1 MFTAYSPHSL
11 KLFAILT
18 DSLTIDYRRQSTF
31 GVISLASSQFA
42 GRCSRRR
49 NPVQA
54 NWCSVVCC
62 GECCEYFG
70 RCWLR
75 LPGCRSGVFRCSP
88 PTELP
93 RCLSIFPSKRFH
105 HSPRAQ
111 TQNFRCCS
119 HSSELHVPAR
129 DAANSSS
136 IAKTCLHLPS
146 SPPPNGLANSAE
158 SHHITWSRV
167 ASSRQYYY
175 NSCDT
180 QQKPHC
186 THAHTVLHTRV
197 TVSRKS
203 QRCLVSRVPHATISR
218 HSQ

>member
-1 MFTAYSPHSL
+1 LLRPNSP
-11 KLFAILT
+11 
-18 DSLTIDYRRQSTF
+18 
-31 GVISLASSQFA
+31 GVVPGAEI
-42 GRCSRRR
+42 RCKQIG
-49 NPVQA
+49 VV
-54 NWCSVVCC
+54 WYVVVSVVNIL
-62 GECCEYFG
+62 GG
-70 RCWLR
+70 CWLR

-111 TQNFRCCS
+111 TQNFRCS
-119 HSSELHVPAR
+119 HSSYCSPRSTR

-136 IAKTCLHLPS
+136 IAKTYLHLPS

-158 SHHITWSRV
+158 NYHITWSRV
-167 ASSRQYYY
+167 ASSHQSYY

-180 QQKPHC
+180 QEKPHC

-197 TVSRKS
+197 TALASRKDAS
-203 QRCLVSRVPHATISR
+203 
-218 HSQ
+218 